1 MPRKN
6 KTKPLPWEADVYEA
20 IVEWTEILTE
30 MFEDVDGKID
40 DDKIMETIGGKLDSL
55 EEAIW
60 LDREE
65 RTVVAPQPML
75 EGGSQPFR

>member
-6 KTKPLPWEADVYEA
+6 RSKPLPWEADVYEA
-20 IVEWTEILTE
+20 IVEWTDILAE

-40 DDKIMETIGGKLDSL
+40 DEKVIETIMGKLDSL

-60 LDREE
+60 RERGE
-65 RTVVAPQPML
+65 REVAPSPSTPP
-75 EGGSQPFR
+75 GSHPVS